1 MNTITKLQRVSINR
15 QLIKE
20 GKKSCSSCNRIRS
33 IDKFYV
39 NPDKRLAAGC
49 YISTNCKKCE
59 IHRRKQEE
67 RTSRL
72 LKLI

>member
-1 MNTITKLQRVSINR
+1 MNTITKLERVSINK

-20 GKKSCSSCNRIRS
+20 GKRSCSSCNRIRS

-39 NPDKRLAAGC
+39 NPDKRLSSG
-49 YISTNCKKCE
+49 YYLSTNCKKCE
-59 IHRRKQEE
+59 DTRTKQSY
-67 RTSRL
+67 RVNSL